1 MTRLLGAAGCED
13 YLFRMSA
20 TRRSAKKSSQPMS
33 YLDGQM
39 LVAMPSMP
47 DERFARTVI
56 YMCAHS
62 AEGAM
67 GIVINQK
74 AAKVTFPDLLVQL
87 DVIPADEA
95 IRLKPEVGA
104 VQILKG
110 GPMETER
117 GFVLHSSDFTAG
129 DQTVAIDKGVSL
141 TATLDILRAI
151 ANGAGPHK
159 AALALGYASW
169 GPGQLESEI
178 AHNGWLTGPI
188 DPALIFDAGHEKK
201 YDRALRSI
209 GVDPLF
215 LSGEAGHA

>member
-1 MTRLLGAAGCED
+1 
-13 YLFRMSA
+13 MSV
-20 TRRSAKKSSQPMS
+20 RIPKRGSGGGSF
-33 YLDGQM
+33 LDGQM

-47 DERFARTVI
+47 DERFARSVI

-62 AEGAM
+62 ADGAM
-67 GIVINQK
+67 GIVINHK
-74 AAKVTFPDLLVQL
+74 APKVTFPDLLVQL
-87 DVIPADEA
+87 DVIPATEA

-110 GPMETER
+110 GPMEAER
-117 GFVLHSSDFTAG
+117 GFVLHSSDFSAG
-129 DQTVAIDKGVSL
+129 EQTVSIDKGVSL

-151 ANGAGPHK
+151 ARGAGPNR

-169 GPGQLESEI
+169 GPGQLENEI
-178 AHNGWLTGPI
+178 AQNGWLTGPI
-188 DPALIFDAGHEKK
+188 DPALIFDAEHERK

-209 GVDPLF
+209 GVDPRF

>member
-1 MTRLLGAAGCED
+1 
-13 YLFRMSA
+13 MSA
-20 TRRSAKKSSQPMS
+20 VRPRKKGAKASGTMDF
-33 YLDGQM
+33 LDGQM

-74 AAKVTFPDLLVQL
+74 APKVTFSELLVQL

-95 IRLKPEVGA
+95 IRLKPEAAG

-110 GPMETER
+110 GPMEAER
-117 GFVLHSSDFTAG
+117 GFVLHSSDFNAG
-129 DQTVAIDKGVSL
+129 EQTVSIDKSVSL

-151 ANGAGPHK
+151 AHGDGPNR

-169 GPGQLESEI
+169 RPGQLENEI

-188 DPALIFDAGHEKK
+188 DPALIFDAAHDRK
-201 YDRALRSI
+201 YERALRSI

>member
-1 MTRLLGAAGCED
+1 
-13 YLFRMSA
+13 MSG
-20 TRRSAKKSSQPMS
+20 KKRTKSKKNSSES

-74 AAKVTFPDLLVQL
+74 ATKVTFADLLVQL
-87 DVIPADEA
+87 DVVPSAEA
-95 IRLKPEVGA
+95 IRLRPEVGS

-110 GPMETER
+110 GPMEAER
-117 GFVLHSSDFTAG
+117 GFVLHSSEFTAG
-129 DQTVAIDKGVSL
+129 DQTVAIDKSVSL

-151 ANGAGPHK
+151 AEGGGPHK

-169 GPGQLESEI
+169 GPGQLENEI

-188 DPALIFDAGHEKK
+188 DPALIFDAAHEQK
-201 YDRALRSI
+201 YTRALKSI
-209 GVDPLF
+209 GVDPVF

>member
-1 MTRLLGAAGCED
+1 MSGKKRTR
-13 YLFRMSA
+13 S
-20 TRRSAKKSSQPMS
+20 KKNQPAD

-74 AAKVTFPDLLVQL
+74 AAKVTFADLLVQL
-87 DVIPADEA
+87 DVVPSPDA
-95 IRLKPEVGA
+95 IRLRPEVGS
-104 VQILKG
+104 VEILKG
-110 GPMETER
+110 GPMEAER
-117 GFVLHSSDFTAG
+117 GFVLHSSDFNAG
-129 DQTVAIDKGVSL
+129 DQTVAIDKSVSL

-151 ANGAGPHK
+151 AEGAGPHK

-169 GPGQLESEI
+169 GPGQLENEI

-188 DPALIFDAGHEKK
+188 DPALIFDPAHDQK
-201 YDRALRSI
+201 YSRALKSI
-209 GVDPLF
+209 GVDPVF